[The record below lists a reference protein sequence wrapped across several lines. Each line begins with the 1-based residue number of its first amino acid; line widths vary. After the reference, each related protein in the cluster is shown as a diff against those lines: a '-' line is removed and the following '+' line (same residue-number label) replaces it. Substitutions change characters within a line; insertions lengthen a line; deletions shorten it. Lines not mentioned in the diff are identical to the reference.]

1 MATII
6 PGIIKSVN
14 PAAIIIKDKKA
25 TQINEPSFLNDKKNI
40 LLKLNDSLAAAVI
53 NKAIVI
59 KIWKRIKKTD
69 KTNNK
74 KAGLIV
80 AIVNDDK
87 RLAKKLIQKL
97 IAIKEAML
105 FIAPTKASKTN
116 CQNFFSNKRQ
126 VSRNSFQEAL
136 IIECFCKNEN
146 VFLLLIVFCIMRFL
160 YYAFI
165 VAKSQLT
172 VKNTVKNT

>member
-1 MATII
+1 MNQ
-6 PGIIKSVN
+6 V
-14 PAAIIIKDKKA
+14 
-25 TQINEPSFLNDKKNI
+25 FNDKKNI

-105 FIAPTKASKTN
+105 FIAPIKASKTN

-136 IIECFCKNEN
+136 IIECFCKTKM
-146 VFLLLIVFCIMRFL
+146 FFITHSFL
-160 YYAFI
+160 YYAFFVLCVYCSKEPI
-165 VAKSQLT
+165 NRQKYCQKYLT
-172 VKNTVKNT
+172 INKTRR

>member
-97 IAIKEAML
+97 IAIKETML
-105 FIAPTKASKTN
+105 FIAPIKASKTN
-116 CQNFFSNKRQ
+116 CQNFFQISGKCRAI
-126 VSRNSFQEAL
+126 VS
-136 IIECFCKNEN
+136 K
-146 VFLLLIVFCIMRFL
+146 
-160 YYAFI
+160 
-165 VAKSQLT
+165 KH
-172 VKNTVKNT
+172 